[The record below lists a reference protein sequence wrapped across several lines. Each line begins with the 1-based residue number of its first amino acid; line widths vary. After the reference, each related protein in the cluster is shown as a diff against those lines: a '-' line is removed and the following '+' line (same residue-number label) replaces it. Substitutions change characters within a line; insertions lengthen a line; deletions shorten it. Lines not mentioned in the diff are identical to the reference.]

1 MSQRCKIEMSH
12 YDQALHDAVRQSQC
26 CKQEA
31 RSGIESF
38 LPAPGFSAV
47 VRQGMIGRCSA
58 NFQFRQRHEISLRK
72 RFLDE
77 HGEKSWFR

>member
-1 MSQRCKIEMSH
+1 
-12 YDQALHDAVRQSQC
+12 
-26 CKQEA
+26 
-31 RSGIESF
+31 
-38 LPAPGFSAV
+38 
-47 VRQGMIGRCSA
+47 MIGRCSA